1 MLESLLSVVQSIAA
15 LVVVAYLVMTF
26 QSAIR
31 MAMVH
36 DRYAHIEFNGP
47 KWKSYGKWAPN
58 RLRWLPRLRSWAIFS
73 VIVLVAVTFWKAYSA

>member
-1 MLESLLSVVQSIAA
+1 MLESLLSLVQLVSA
-15 LVVVAYLVMTF
+15 LVVVGYLVLTF

-47 KWKSYGKWAPN
+47 KWKSYGSWAPN
-58 RLRWLPRLRSWAIFS
+58 RLRWLGRLRSWAILS
-73 VIVLVAVTFWKAYSA
+73 AIVWVCVTFWKAYSM